1 MNSIRL
7 LRVCV
12 VAVLA
17 VALAASL
24 ITVSAQSGRQPAK
37 KNAEKKTEVE
47 KANEKANEKA
57 QGDKSKSG
65 EQDVQ
70 DAPPMPKNQK
80 DEPAIKIST
89 QVVGVQMTVVDKKS
103 GRLVQNLTKKNFII
117 YEDNVKQ
124 EITNFNSGNG
134 PVTVVLVLDNAY
146 NNRYFQGYFNP
157 TTAQEIFGSAAGFI
171 EGFIK
176 PEDYAALVTF
186 SMRPKVIQDF
196 TSDSQRLRS
205 ALYAAYR
212 DTLNFSESCIY
223 DALAFTLLGGKAYQ
237 LFNEKAGEGEYGG
250 LQEVEGHTAVILITL
265 GVDTFSRINYD
276 KALKIV
282 GTSGVPVYTI
292 GVGNLIFKKY
302 EHRMSPEQ
310 RLTYLQAFN
319 SLNAFATRSGGAYYP
334 MTFESEIPQI
344 MRNIEAL
351 LRNQYDLGYV
361 PSNTRRE
368 GKERKIKV
376 EVDVDG
382 DGQADN
388 KQLEVRHRDRYSEAD
403 DRPAK
408 K

>member
-1 MNSIRL
+1 MKSVRL
-7 LRVCV
+7 LRLWV
-12 VAVLA
+12 VVVLA
-17 VALAASL
+17 VVLAVSL
-24 ITVSAQSGRQPAK
+24 VTNATVSAQSGRTPAK
-37 KNAEKKTEVE
+37 KNAEKKTDV
-47 KANEKANEKA
+47 EKANEKA
-57 QGDKSKSG
+57 QGDKNKPA

-70 DAPPMPKNQK
+70 NAPPMPKNQK
-80 DEPAIKIST
+80 DEPVIKIAT

-103 GRLVQNLTKKNFII
+103 GRLVQNLTKKNFTI

-124 EITNFNSGNG
+124 EITNFTSGNG

-157 TTAQEIFGSAAGFI
+157 TTAQEIFGSAAGFLD
-171 EGFIK
+171 GFVK
-176 PEDYAALVTF
+176 PEDFVALVTF

-196 TSDSQRLRS
+196 TNDSQKLRS
-205 ALYAAYR
+205 ALYSAYR

-223 DALAFTLLGGKAYQ
+223 DALSFTLLGGKAYQ
-237 LFNEKAGEGEYGG
+237 LYNENAGEGEYGG

-276 KALKIV
+276 KALKIASS
-282 GTSGVPVYTI
+282 SGVPIYTI

-302 EHRMSPEQ
+302 EHLMSPEQ

-351 LRNQYDLGYV
+351 LRNQYDVGYV

-382 DGQADN
+382 DGQPDN
-388 KQLEVRHRDRYSEAD
+388 KQLDIRYRDRYIEAD
-403 DRPAK
+403 DHPK